1 MKAKRYFYDIIDAVK
16 RPEMNILPGNLAY
29 YIVLALI
36 PIITIIVYVASLFS
50 ISIDLVIELINKV
63 IPDGVAK
70 IVIDAISG
78 KGFDES
84 VGLFIVLALIISSN
98 GTYAMIKASNALYKI
113 ENAEEMKDR
122 IKSIIILFIINTP
135 ERVWKMLSAK
145 CASQFAGMIFQT
157 CSRLLFDK
165 KALQQYSNFK

>member
-29 YIVLALI
+29 FIVLALI

-70 IVIDAISG
+70 IVVDAISG

-122 IKSIIILFIINTP
+122 IKSIIILFII
-135 ERVWKMLSAK
+135 
-145 CASQFAGMIFQT
+145 I
-157 CSRLLFDK
+157 LLFIFLLVVPLFGNQILNLLSNIDGLDTFVPVLLMSSDK
-165 KALQQYSNFK
+165 

>member
-63 IPDGVAK
+63 IPDGVA
-70 IVIDAISG
+70 
-78 KGFDES
+78 
-84 VGLFIVLALIISSN
+84 
-98 GTYAMIKASNALYKI
+98 
-113 ENAEEMKDR
+113 
-122 IKSIIILFIINTP
+122 
-135 ERVWKMLSAK
+135 
-145 CASQFAGMIFQT
+145 
-157 CSRLLFDK
+157 
-165 KALQQYSNFK
+165 